1 MHALQIVVT
10 SLCLWLLIEMMF
22 PRLWDNSIQP
32 ILLVAAG
39 VGALLHLALYAK
51 RRQVVKGFLT
61 LLLTVAICLAMMYF
75 GLSFFLNLKNNPNP
89 FGDMFHGGQ

>member
-22 PRLWDNSIQP
+22 PGLWDNSIQP

-39 VGALLHLALYAK
+39 VGALLHLALFAK
-51 RRQVVKGFLT
+51 RGQVVKGLLT
-61 LLLTVAICLAMMYF
+61 LLLTVAICLVMMYV
-75 GLSFFLNLKNNPNP
+75 GLSYFLNLKNNPNP
-89 FGDMFHGGQ
+89 FGDMFRAAQ